1 MCHALPVRGATLRLP
16 SSWKSRSPL
25 KLRQF
30 LAGPLTLGL
39 PELLSSTLAPLEEAG
54 VMKGLTVDT
63 LQGTQI
69 GALPT

>member
-1 MCHALPVRGATLRLP
+1 MCHALPFCGATLCLP

-39 PELLSSTLAPLEEAG
+39 PELLSPTLAPLEETG
-54 VMKGLTVDT
+54 VMKGLAVGA
-63 LQGTQI
+63 LQGT
-69 GALPT
+69 